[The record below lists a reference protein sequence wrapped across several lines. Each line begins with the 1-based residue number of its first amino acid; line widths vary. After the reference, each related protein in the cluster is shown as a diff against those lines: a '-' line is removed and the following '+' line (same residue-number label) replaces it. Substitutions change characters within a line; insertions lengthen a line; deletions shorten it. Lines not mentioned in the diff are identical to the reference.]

1 MPTRRLVLAALILT
15 PVAAARGQEVEAV
28 QRAAIRRA
36 VAQHIIPGY
45 TAFAEAA
52 RAFATASEAARADP
66 AQAEAAR
73 RAWVATDLAFQRIRH
88 LRFGPLDDFDRGF
101 RISFFPDTRN
111 SIGREMGELLR
122 AADPAQVTPDAFRR
136 GRVAAQG
143 LPASERLLFGDEA
156 PRLAAA
162 DQPFRRVLLAA
173 IGTNLATMGDD
184 MLQAWTRSERPYG
197 TLLEGTPDGGYASTL
212 DGVVTLF
219 KNVVGGLEFLA
230 EREVARV
237 LGPSLRE
244 AFPRRAEAWRSG
256 ESLALV
262 RASLAAQQ
270 QFWTVTFA
278 PMTEAADPAL
288 AREVADLYAEAV
300 AAAGRIAPS
309 LEVAVTTPDG
319 RAAVE
324 DLLRPLGTLRRLL
337 AERVAP
343 AIGLPLGFN
352 SMDGD

>member
-1 MPTRRLVLAALILT
+1 MMPTRRLVLAAL
-15 PVAAARGQEVEAV
+15 VAAPAGARAQAVEAT

-36 VAQHIIPGY
+36 VARHIIPGF
-45 TAFAEAA
+45 TAFADAA
-52 RAFATASEAARADP
+52 QAFAVSADAVRATP
-66 AQAEAAR
+66 AQAEPGR
-73 RAWVATDLAFQRIRH
+73 RAWVAASLTFQRVRH

-101 RISFFPDTRN
+101 RIDFFPDTRN

-122 AADPAQVTPDAFRR
+122 AADPAQVTADAFRR

-143 LPASERLLFGDEA
+143 LPASERLLFGDDA
-156 PRLAAA
+156 PKLAAA

-173 IGTNLATMGDD
+173 IGANLAGMGSD

-197 TLLEGTPDGGYASTL
+197 TLLEGTPNGGYASTL
-212 DGVVTLF
+212 DGMVTLF

-230 EREVARV
+230 ERQVARV

-256 ESLALV
+256 ESLALL

-270 QFWTVTFA
+270 EYWTVTFA
-278 PMTEAADPAL
+278 PVLAAADAAL
-288 AREVADLYAEAV
+288 ARQVADLYAQSV
-300 AAAGRIAPS
+300 AAAARIAPS
-309 LEVAVTTPDG
+309 LEVAVTRADG

-324 DLLRPLGTLRRLL
+324 ALLRPLGTLRRLL
-337 AERVAP
+337 AERVAA